1 MNCPNCQSQEI
12 IKNGSLTN
20 GKPKYKC
27 KSCGRQFVENPQK
40 YPISEETKAL
50 IDKMLLERESL
61 AGIVR
66 VTGVSARWLQDYVN
80 DKYEN
85 IPKQVK
91 VSKKSKGRLTI
102 ECDELWSFVGN
113 KDNQWWIWLAMDRD
127 TGEIVGVATGDR
139 SSKTAQQL
147 WDSLPAV
154 YRQCAVSYTDFWE
167 AYKLVFPHCRHRQ
180 AGKETGQTNHIER
193 LNGTLRQ
200 RISRLVRK
208 TLSFS
213 KKVSNHIGAIWHFIH
228 NYNDVH
234 ITGRAILAT

>member
-27 KSCGRQFVENPQK
+27 KSCGSQFVENPQK
-40 YPISEETKAL
+40 HPISKETRTL

-66 VTGVSARWLQDYVN
+66 VTGVSARWLQYYVN
-80 DKYEN
+80 DKYKN
-85 IPKQVK
+85 IPKQVR
-91 VSKKSKGRLTI
+91 VSKKSKGRLTL

-113 KDNQWWIWLAMDRD
+113 KDNQCWIWLAMDRD
-127 TGEIVGVATGDR
+127 TGEVVGVATGDR

-180 AGKETGQTNHIER
+180 VGKETGQTNHIER

-228 NYNDVH
+228 AYNDVQATYH
-234 ITGRAILAT
+234 AIPAT